1 MTEEQ
6 LDKTLR
12 EHVRRKVLVDFRDW
26 TTAII
31 RLPRSVRVYY
41 FSWLLEAEVCNGGL
55 IHFFLNFW
63 GRLGGEGVSCFEEL
77 GNPELAAVIRRAV
90 DIFWNEVGTGRFSYN
105 TAYEVE
111 KAVGPLLRPLDD
123 EFYYLQEKVDTD
135 QLRLKYLREHAAEFV
150 SYIAEGLPS

>member
-6 LDKTLR
+6 LDKALR
-12 EHVRRKVLVDFRDW
+12 EHVRREAHVDFRDW
-26 TTAII
+26 TTAIM

-41 FSWLLEAEVCNGGL
+41 FSWLLEAEVCNGGF

-63 GRLGGEGVSCFEEL
+63 GRLGGEGASCFEEL
-77 GNPELAAVIRRAV
+77 GSPELAAVIRRAV
-90 DIFWNEVGTGRFSYN
+90 DIFWNEVGTGRLGDK

-111 KAVGPLLRPLDD
+111 EALDPLLRPLDD
-123 EFYYLQEKVDTD
+123 EFYSLGEKVDTD

-150 SYIAEGLPS
+150 SYVAEGSPS